1 MKTLTFWEK
10 NRVMYIKTGEI
21 IPNPAQ
27 PRKTFDPGGLK
38 ELANSIR
45 ELGVLQPITVR
56 RVKGG
61 YELVAGERRLRAARM
76 IGLAEV
82 PCIVTEADD
91 QKSSLMSLVENLQRR
106 DLDFF
111 EEAEGIK
118 RLIDMYGL
126 SQEEA
131 SRRLGKSQPAV
142 ANKLRILRLDER
154 TRELLRQNGL
164 TERHARALLRVENAG
179 ARREVLDIITERG
192 LNVAQTDAYID
203 ELLTGSCARL
213 IPQAQAGEKAPDAAR
228 SNRLVYIV
236 KDVRMFLNTI
246 ERAVEVM
253 RGAGVAA
260 DMEKEDR
267 EGEIVLKISIPKA
280 RAKAAAL

>member
-1 MKTLTFWEK
+1 MKALTFLEK

-27 PRKTFDPGGLK
+27 PRKTFEPNGLK

-45 ELGVLQPITVR
+45 ELGVLQPLTVR

-61 YELVAGERRLRAARM
+61 YELVAGERRLRASRM
-76 IGLAEV
+76 IGLSEV
-82 PCIVTEADD
+82 PCILTDADD
-91 QKSSLMSLVENLQRR
+91 QRSSLMALVENLQRW

-118 RLIDMYGL
+118 RLIDLYGL

-142 ANKLRILRLDER
+142 ANKLRILRLDEQ
-154 TRELLRQNGL
+154 TREIMRVNKL
-164 TERHARALLRVENAG
+164 TERHARALLRVENA
-179 ARREVLDIITERG
+179 ALRQEVLNMIIERG
-192 LNVAQTDAYID
+192 LNVAQTDTFID
-203 ELLTGSCARL
+203 ELLTHKSERL
-213 IPQAQAGEKAPDAAR
+213 IPQAPQVVEKTR
-228 SNRLVYIV
+228 SNRTIYIV

-246 ERAVEVM
+246 ERAIEVM

-260 DMEKEDR
+260 GMER
-267 EGEIVLKISIPKA
+267 EERDEEIVLKISIPRHKA
-280 RAKAAAL
+280 KIVAL

>member
-1 MKTLTFWEK
+1 MKPLAFLEK
-10 NRVMYIKTGEI
+10 NRVMYIKTDEI

-27 PRKTFDPGGLK
+27 PRKTFDPNGLR

-45 ELGVLQPITVR
+45 ELGILQPLTVR

-61 YELVAGERRLRAARM
+61 YELVAGERRLRASRM
-76 IGLAEV
+76 IGLHEV
-82 PCIVTEADD
+82 PCILTDADD
-91 QKSSLMSLVENLQRR
+91 QRSSLMALVENLQRR

-118 RLIDMYGL
+118 RLIDLYGL

-154 TRELLRQNGL
+154 IREIMRANSL
-164 TERHARALLRVENAG
+164 TERHARALLRVEDRAL
-179 ARREVLDIITERG
+179 RQEVLDLIIERG
-192 LNVAQTDAYID
+192 LNVAQTDMYID
-203 ELLTGSCARL
+203 ELLAEKDRL
-213 IPQAQAGEKAPDAAR
+213 IPQIPNAAAKAR
-228 SNRLVYIV
+228 SNRMIYIV
-236 KDVRMFLNTI
+236 KDVRMFLNTV
-246 ERAVEVM
+246 ERAIEVM

-260 DMEKEDR
+260 GVER
-267 EGEIVLKISIPKA
+267 EERDEEIVLTISIP
-280 RAKAAAL
+280 RQSAKVAAL

>member
-1 MKTLTFWEK
+1 MKALTFLDK

-27 PRKTFDPGGLK
+27 PRKLFDPGGLK
-38 ELANSIR
+38 ELAHSIR
-45 ELGVLQPITVR
+45 ELGVLQPLTVR

-61 YELVAGERRLRAARM
+61 FELVAGERRLRASRM
-76 IGLAEV
+76 IGLNEV
-82 PCIVTEADD
+82 PCIIMEVDD
-91 QKSSLMSLVENLQRR
+91 QKSSLIALVENLQRR

-118 RLIDMYGL
+118 RLIDLYGL

-154 TRELLRQNGL
+154 TREVMRVNGL
-164 TERHARALLRVENAG
+164 TERHARALLRVENPTI
-179 ARREVLDIITERG
+179 RQEVLDMIIERG
-192 LNVAQTDAYID
+192 LNVAQTDTYID
-203 ELLTGSCARL
+203 EFLTRKERL
-213 IPQAQAGEKAPDAAR
+213 IPIKPVEKPR
-228 SNRLVYIV
+228 SNRMVYIV
-236 KDVRMFLNTI
+236 KDVRMFLNTV
-246 ERAVEVM
+246 ERAIEVM

-260 DMEKEDR
+260 GIER
-267 EGEIVLKISIPKA
+267 EERDEEIILKINIPRHKT
-280 RAKAAAL
+280 RVEGQVS